1 MHIVEYASC
10 KKKTFPLFFEAL
22 YSFSVLLKQ
31 SDFQSLKQ
39 VVEFL
44 QIKFQILRNGQLLEA
59 ICTWLG
65 LHASHIHLILS
76 TGDQVFQDAT
86 QYQRM
91 LPIRRLSTQTHLLYS
106 EQLRE

>member
-1 MHIVEYASC
+1 MEYASC
-10 KKKTFPLFFEAL
+10 KKKTFPLFFGAFC
-22 YSFSVLLKQ
+22 SFAVLLNQ
-31 SDFQSLKQ
+31 SDFQSLNQ
-39 VVEFL
+39 MVEFL
-44 QIKFQILRNGQLLEA
+44 QMKIQILRNRQLLEA

-65 LHASHIHLILS
+65 LHASHIPLILS